1 MSLQRRVLRWRVRWR
16 ELWLQGPTLAQ
27 ALPAGVFLLGLL
39 LSLALWTHERREAA
53 QVVERDLD
61 TALQTASQ
69 RISYRL
75 DALQQLLSAIHALAQ
90 TQEPAAGPVLDD
102 ARLARFL
109 HAMPLGS
116 EHAGLEGL
124 ALVRWLPG
132 RVADDSLQP
141 RALLGPLLP
150 GPGLLGQPQDLWRE
164 ALLRPA
170 LKLARE
176 SGQIALSPAVD
187 LRSWR
192 LGHSQG
198 VLLMLPLYRQGAEGS
213 RRLES
218 WVVAPVALAALMDP
232 LQAQMPRGLS
242 LKLYQGLAAH
252 DDALLFE
259 PTRGSAVPVMTRQAP
274 LRRSGQDWTLQLL
287 VHEDYAPLAGTSE
300 SRILALL
307 GLLASLLLSL
317 LAWALAS
324 SRERAQA
331 LAQRMTRALRESE
344 QRWAFALEGAG
355 DGVWDWDM
363 RADRLVTTTRWK
375 ALMGWPLTAPEPRFA
390 QLLPQV
396 HPDDQDRLRQRLRD
410 GIRGG
415 LGTFE
420 CEYRVRATDGGWR
433 WVMARGRIVERDGLD
448 APLRMIGTL
457 SDIDARRQSEARIHF
472 LAGHDPLTELANR
485 AHFSERLQQA
495 LAHARRYGESLGLV
509 LVDLDRFKPVN
520 DTHGHAVGD
529 ELLKS
534 VARRLKAAVRETDV
548 VGRIGGDEFLVLL
561 CGPVGREAAQQVAEK
576 IYNQIAQPVQLG
588 DLRLELTCSVGLAM
602 YPQDGEDEHSLKK
615 AADDAM
621 YASKR
626 AGRLL
631 LGTAGS

>member
-1 MSLQRRVLRWRVRWR
+1 MSLQRRVLRWRVHWR

-27 ALPAGVFLLGLL
+27 ALPVGVLMLGLL
-39 LSLALWTHERREAA
+39 LSLALWTHERREATQA
-53 QVVERDLD
+53 IERDLD
-61 TALQTASQ
+61 AALQAAGQ
-69 RISYRL
+69 RVTYRL
-75 DALQQLLSAIHALAQ
+75 DRLQQILSVIHALAQ
-90 TQEPAAGPVLDD
+90 SQEPSTGPVLDD

-124 ALVRWLPG
+124 ALVRWMPG
-132 RVADDSLQP
+132 RLADDNLQP

-150 GPGLLGQPQDLWRE
+150 GPGPLGQPQDLWRE
-164 ALLRPA
+164 PLLQPA
-170 LKLARE
+170 LRFARE

-192 LGHSQG
+192 LGRSRG
-198 VLLMLPLYRQGAEGS
+198 VLLILPLFRQGADGS

-218 WVVAPVALAALMDP
+218 WVAAPVALSALLDP
-232 LQAQMPRGLS
+232 LQAEMPRGLS
-242 LKLYQGLAAH
+242 LRLYEGRAPR

-259 PTRGSAVPVMTRQAP
+259 PARAGGGVVLQRQKH
-274 LRRSGQDWTLQLL
+274 LQRSGQDWTLELM
-287 VHEDYAPLAGTSE
+287 VHADYAPLAATSE
-300 SRILALL
+300 HRTLALL
-307 GLLASLLLSL
+307 GLLASLLLAL
-317 LAWALAS
+317 LAWALAG

-396 HPDDQDRLRQRLRD
+396 HPDDQDSLRQRLRD

-415 LGTFE
+415 LGAFE
-420 CEYRVRATDGGWR
+420 CEYRVRSTDGGWR
-433 WVMARGRIVERDGLD
+433 WVMARGRVVERDGLD
-448 APLRMIGTL
+448 GPLRMIGTL

-588 DLRLELTCSVGLAM
+588 DLHLELTCSVGLAM
-602 YPQDGEDEHSLKK
+602 YPEDGEDEHSLKK

-631 LGTAGS
+631 LGAAGS